1 MVAVVPEPPLLV
13 PELATGATAETAA
26 LRAAC
31 REAARRLAAS
41 ASTWIAVGA
50 DPGGRRTVGPGARGS
65 FVGFGVDVVVGLGQD
80 AADPVDAAM
89 PLPLL
94 VAGWLRE
101 GLPVTVRGELVAPDA
116 GPGACLALGAQI
128 AREAAARTDAQ
139 PAPRAAPATALS
151 ASDPAAR
158 AASATALSAS
168 DPAARAAS
176 ATAPSAGDPASLG
189 GPPTALLVIG
199 DGAATHTEK
208 APGYL
213 DERAGP
219 FDDAVAAALAAANP
233 AALAALDPVLAAELW
248 VAGRATWQVLAG
260 ATRDGTWTGELLH
273 SSRPFGVGYHVA
285 VWQRCG

>member
-65 FVGFGVDVVVGLGQD
+65 FVGFGVDVVVGLGPD
-80 AADPVDAAM
+80 AADPVDAGM

-94 VAGWLRE
+94 VAGWLRD

-158 AASATALSAS
+158 AASATAPS
-168 DPAARAAS
+168 DAQTVR
-176 ATAPSAGDPASLG
+176 G
-189 GPPTALLVIG
+189 GPATALLVIG
-199 DGAATHTEK
+199 DGAAAHTEK

-219 FDDAVAAALAAANP
+219 FDDAVAAALAAADP

-248 VAGRATWQVLAG
+248 VAGRAPWQVLAG
-260 ATRDGTWTGELLH
+260 ATRDGTWRGELLH
-273 SSRPFGVGYHVA
+273 SSRPLGVGYHVA